1 MIRIKAVK
9 TTKSAQIVLLRFYWV
24 YGCMFACQART
35 LHWGDSVGP
44 DLIAGLWQA
53 FVTEPLNYY
62 CILELE

>member
-1 MIRIKAVK
+1 MV
-9 TTKSAQIVLLRFYWV
+9 
-24 YGCMFACQART
+24 ACLYAK
-35 LHWGDSVGP
+35 LEPCIGGDSVGP